1 MSNASEGP
9 EHGPEGRSSD
19 LSGTFSV
26 VEMAAKEPIVVE
38 SIDGGMAEPGASTET
53 MLVTTDSFDEYEQE
67 MSSSID
73 GDRQMKESTTSTIS
87 EIQEDV
93 VQDVSTI
100 PTSASPPESEKNL
113 SLDDAEMDDVAHRLG
128 QSNID
133 GDPLRCKA
141 WLAQKKHIFILSQAG
156 KPIYSRYSSEDKL
169 VTVMGV
175 MQALVSFVQA
185 GSDMIRS
192 VHAGDTNFVFVV
204 KGPLILVAVSKT
216 LESVPQLTLQLTYV
230 YNQIISVLTQSQ
242 LNRVYDQ
249 RRNFDL
255 RRLLTGSERLID
267 HLLNFMDREPAFFLG
282 AIKCLPLL
290 PSMRSSITQTIIQTC
305 AKIKNLVFAILLA
318 NNQLVTLVRMNKFFL
333 HPMDLHIIQNL
344 VDSSESL
351 KTAES
356 WTPICLPKFDSNGYM
371 HGHVSYLAEDCQA
384 CLLLLTVD
392 RDVFFVL
399 SEAKQKIVEKLRRT
413 NCLEAI
419 NESMNKPTVT
429 TADIGLPEMRH
440 VLYKCKSTAQFWSPG
455 VKPPYTTDEEIERL
469 LGLYQC
475 LHHRLHSPSRPL
487 KLIFQQ
493 LDKETMLAWV
503 ASGFELYVT
512 FEPLVTKPDAI
523 EAVSKLLKW
532 IKKEEERL
540 FILNSPTF

>member
-1 MSNASEGP
+1 MATKECDGP
-9 EHGPEGRSSD
+9 IDDGI
-19 LSGTFSV
+19 
-26 VEMAAKEPIVVE
+26 AEPGI
-38 SIDGGMAEPGASTET
+38 EPGASAET
-53 MLVTTDSFDEYEQE
+53 MLVTTDSFEEYEQE
-67 MSSSID
+67 MSSSLD
-73 GDRQMKESTTSTIS
+73 DRQMKESTTSTIS
-87 EIQEDV
+87 EIQDD
-93 VQDVSTI
+93 VQDI
-100 PTSASPPESEKNL
+100 PVTPTTRSPRDLKRDESLEEPET
-113 SLDDAEMDDVAHRLG
+113 DDIAHRLG
-128 QSNID
+128 QSSLD
-133 GDPLRCKA
+133 ADPLRCKT
-141 WLAQKKHIFILSQAG
+141 WLAQRKHVFILSQAG

-185 GSDMIRS
+185 GSDTIRS
-192 VHAGDTNFVFVV
+192 VHAGDTNFVFSV

-216 LESVPQLTLQLTYV
+216 LESVTQLTFQLTYV
-230 YNQIISVLTQSQ
+230 YNQIVSVLTQSQ
-242 LNRVYDQ
+242 LTRVYDQ

-255 RRLLTGSERLID
+255 RRLLSGSERLID

-290 PSMRSSITQTIIQTC
+290 PSMRASITQTIIQTC
-305 AKIKNLVFAILLA
+305 GKIKNLVFAILLA

-333 HPMDLHIIQNL
+333 HPADLHLIQNL

-351 KTAES
+351 KTAEI
-356 WTPICLPKFDSNGYM
+356 WTPICLPKFDANGYM

-419 NESMNKPTVT
+419 NESMNKPPIT

-440 VLYKCKSTAQFWSPG
+440 VLYKCRSTAQFWSPG
-455 VKPPYTTDEEIERL
+455 LQPPYTTDEEIERL
-469 LGLYQC
+469 LGQYQC
-475 LHHRLHSPSRPL
+475 LHHRLHSLSRPL

-503 ASGFELYVT
+503 TLGFELYVT

>member
-1 MSNASEGP
+1 M
-9 EHGPEGRSSD
+9 
-19 LSGTFSV
+19 T
-26 VEMAAKEPIVVE
+26 
-38 SIDGGMAEPGASTET
+38 
-53 MLVTTDSFDEYEQE
+53 
-67 MSSSID
+67 
-73 GDRQMKESTTSTIS
+73 
-87 EIQEDV
+87 
-93 VQDVSTI
+93 
-100 PTSASPPESEKNL
+100 
-113 SLDDAEMDDVAHRLG
+113 HRLS
-128 QSNID
+128 QSSLD
-133 GDPLRCKA
+133 GDPLHCKT
-141 WLAQKKHIFILSQAG
+141 WLAQRKHIFILSQAG

-169 VTVMGV
+169 VTLMGV
-175 MQALVSFVQA
+175 MQALVSFVQD

-192 VHAGDTNFVFVV
+192 VHAGNTNFVFVV

-216 LESVPQLTLQLTYV
+216 LESVPQLTLQLTYVLFEIYIFIFVYSMRYFESVSHIFGITISRYV

-305 AKIKNLVFAILLA
+305 AKIKVKGLVKDTWEKHCSSAVHSCFIENKNYVFQNLVFAILLA

-356 WTPICLPKFDSNGYM
+356 WTPICLPKFDPNGYM

-399 SEAKQKIVEKLRRT
+399 SEAKQVRVIDETILIEKRSRFVRLMRELLRRKSWR
-413 NCLEAI
+413 NCGEQIA
-419 NESMNKPTVT
+419 
-429 TADIGLPEMRH
+429 
-440 VLYKCKSTAQFWSPG
+440 
-455 VKPPYTTDEEIERL
+455 
-469 LGLYQC
+469 
-475 LHHRLHSPSRPL
+475 
-487 KLIFQQ
+487 
-493 LDKETMLAWV
+493 
-503 ASGFELYVT
+503 
-512 FEPLVTKPDAI
+512 
-523 EAVSKLLKW
+523 
-532 IKKEEERL
+532 
-540 FILNSPTF
+540 

>member
-1 MSNASEGP
+1 
-9 EHGPEGRSSD
+9 
-19 LSGTFSV
+19 
-26 VEMAAKEPIVVE
+26 MAAKEPAT
-38 SIDGGMAEPGASTET
+38 IDDGIPEPGIEPGASAET
-53 MLVTTDSFDEYEQE
+53 MLVTTDSFEEYEQE
-67 MSSSID
+67 MSNSID
-73 GDRQMKESTTSTIS
+73 DKQMKESTTSTIS

-93 VQDVSTI
+93 QDI
-100 PTSASPPESEKNL
+100 PTTPTTSSTRELEKTA
-113 SLDDAEMDDVAHRLG
+113 SLDDSELDDVTQRLG
-128 QSNID
+128 QSGID
-133 GDPLRCKA
+133 SDPLR
-141 WLAQKKHIFILSQAG
+141 W

-242 LNRVYDQ
+242 LTRVYDQ

-305 AKIKNLVFAILLA
+305 GKIKNLVFAILLA

-333 HPMDLHIIQNL
+333 HPVDLHIIQNL

-356 WTPICLPKFDSNGYM
+356 WTPICLPKFDANGYM

-419 NESMNKPTVT
+419 NESMNKPPIK
-429 TADIGLPEMRH
+429 TADIGLPEIRH
-440 VLYKCKSTAQFWSPG
+440 VLYKCRSTAQFWSPG
-455 VKPPYTTDEEIERL
+455 FQPPYTTDEEIERL

-475 LHHRLHSPSRPL
+475 LHHRLHSPNRPL

-493 LDKETMLAWV
+493 LEKETMLAWV
-503 ASGFELYVT
+503 TLGFELYVT

>member
-1 MSNASEGP
+1 
-9 EHGPEGRSSD
+9 
-19 LSGTFSV
+19 
-26 VEMAAKEPIVVE
+26 MAAKEPTVVE
-38 SIDGGMAEPGASTET
+38 SIDDGIPEPEIEPGASSET

-67 MSSSID
+67 MSNSID
-73 GDRQMKESTTSTIS
+73 PDRQMKESTTSTIS
-87 EIQEDV
+87 EIQDIA
-93 VQDVSTI
+93 QDTP
-100 PTSASPPESEKNL
+100 PTTTPAGPRKPEKTL
-113 SLDDAEMDDVAHRLG
+113 SLDDSEMEDATQRLS
-128 QSNID
+128 QSSLD
-133 GDPLRCKA
+133 GDPLRCKT
-141 WLAQKKHIFILSQAG
+141 WLAQRKHIFILSQAG

-255 RRLLTGSERLID
+255 RRLLSGSERLID

-344 VDSSESL
+344 VESSESL

-419 NESMNKPTVT
+419 NESMNRPTIK

-455 VKPPYTTDEEIERL
+455 LQPPYTTDEEIERL

-475 LHHRLHSPSRPL
+475 LHQRLHSPSRPL

>member
-1 MSNASEGP
+1 
-9 EHGPEGRSSD
+9 
-19 LSGTFSV
+19 
-26 VEMAAKEPIVVE
+26 MAAKEQIVVE
-38 SIDGGMAEPGASTET
+38 SIDDGIAEPGIEPGASSET
-53 MLVTTDSFDEYEQE
+53 MLVTTDSFDDYEQE

-73 GDRQMKESTTSTIS
+73 SDRQITKSTTNTISKIQDDDEHNIATLTATSPKESKK
-87 EIQEDV
+87 
-93 VQDVSTI
+93 
-100 PTSASPPESEKNL
+100 PL
-113 SLDDAEMDDVAHRLG
+113 SLSDAEMDSVTHCLG

-133 GDPLRCKA
+133 GDPLHCKK
-141 WLAQKKHIFILSQAG
+141 WLAQKKHVFILSQAG

-216 LESVPQLTLQLTYV
+216 LESVSQLTLQLTYV
-230 YNQIISVLTQSQ
+230 YNQIVSVLTQSQ

-255 RRLLTGSERLID
+255 RRLLSGSERLID

-290 PSMRSSITQTIIQTC
+290 SSMRSSITQTIIQTC

-399 SEAKQKIVEKLRRT
+399 SEAKQKIVERLRRT

-440 VLYKCKSTAQFWSPG
+440 VLYKCKSTAQFWNPG
-455 VKPPYTTDEEIERL
+455 LQPPYTTEEEIERL

-512 FEPLVTKPDAI
+512 FEPLITKPDAI